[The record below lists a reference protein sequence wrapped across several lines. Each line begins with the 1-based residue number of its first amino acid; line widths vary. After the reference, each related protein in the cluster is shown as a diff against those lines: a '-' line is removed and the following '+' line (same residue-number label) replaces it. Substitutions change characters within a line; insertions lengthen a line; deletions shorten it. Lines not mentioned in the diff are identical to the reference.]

1 MPFLSIVVT
10 DKSSRLSVILD
21 LYPTQ
26 WLLSAQRH
34 PSNTHPLS
42 FDTSLAHIFLFLNSH
57 IVCKHETLSRHSE
70 RCQEKGQHIS
80 PFPFLFLKLKS
91 SSVFFYSSEEAGDPS
106 TAEVVQPDSN
116 SYRVFKTANQSLV
129 QRISREFD
137 ILGQPDTEGTSH
149 TVYLVNEC

>member
-42 FDTSLAHIFLFLNSH
+42 FDTSLAHLLLFLNSH
-57 IVCKHETLSRHSE
+57 IVCKHETLSWHLE
-70 RCQEKGQHIS
+70 RCQEKGQHTS
-80 PFPFLFLKLKS
+80 PFPFFFLKLKS
-91 SSVFFYSSEEAGDPS
+91 SSVLFYSSEEAGDPS

-129 QRISREFD
+129 QRIPRPTYLSGVRYSRPT
-137 ILGQPDTEGTSH
+137 GH
-149 TVYLVNEC
+149 